1 MPRYE
6 DHIKQVNSNLQFL
19 QKINQNAPDHLDWQV
34 TVCFYSAL
42 HLVNAHLA
50 TLNLQYRNHTDVRDI
65 INPYNKLSLGK
76 LPEDEFVS
84 YDSLFSNSRRARYL
98 VNHNDNNLMSDVG
111 SFTYDKHLAKS
122 IRHLETMIRYFDAKY
137 TLDLPIIQIKC
148 AQLRNQNEFK
158 YFKLLF

>member
-84 YDSLFSNSRRARYL
+84 YDSLFSNSR
-98 VNHNDNNLMSDVG
+98 SD
-111 SFTYDKHLAKS
+111 SFCK
-122 IRHLETMIRYFDAKY
+122 
-137 TLDLPIIQIKC
+137 
-148 AQLRNQNEFK
+148 
-158 YFKLLF
+158 